1 MNDNNVANIT
11 PVSGDPDLLD
21 GKMACETITSAP
33 PRLQQDA
40 RQQTAWRILVVDDDS
55 SLAALEAEILAAYG
69 YTVVTVHNGEL
80 AITTLRRSI
89 PDLVVLDLELIGNL
103 DGWAVFEE
111 LRSFSEIPVLITSSS
126 ATAVRPYMRSCG
138 ESRFTLDLLPK
149 PYPMQTLLKRV
160 RRMLPIV
167 P

>member
-11 PVSGDPDLLD
+11 PVRGDPGLLD
-21 GKMACETITSAP
+21 GMMARETITSVP

-40 RQQTAWRILVVDDDS
+40 RQRTTRRILVVDDDS
-55 SLAALEAEILAAYG
+55 SLAALEAEILAAHG

-111 LRSFSEIPVLITSSS
+111 L
-126 ATAVRPYMRSCG
+126 
-138 ESRFTLDLLPK
+138 
-149 PYPMQTLLKRV
+149 
-160 RRMLPIV
+160 
-167 P
+167 